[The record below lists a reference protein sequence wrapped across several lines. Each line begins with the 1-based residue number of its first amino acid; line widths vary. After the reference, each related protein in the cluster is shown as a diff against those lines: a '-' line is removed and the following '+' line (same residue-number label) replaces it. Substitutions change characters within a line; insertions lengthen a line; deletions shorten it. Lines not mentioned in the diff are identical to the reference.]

1 MKKIIKFVFFA
12 VVVGLLISGY
22 YYNKLKKE
30 FNVKTISIFQT
41 GVYSNYEEA
50 SISSNSKNKI
60 FYDGNFYHIYDSV
73 VASKDAKEK
82 MMKYYKNNNIEYYI
96 KEKYVSIN
104 LYDDILK
111 YSKLIELSDN
121 KSIELI
127 NNVIL
132 EKYGDDII

>member
-1 MKKIIKFVFFA
+1 MKKIIKFIFLA
-12 VVVGLLISGY
+12 VVVGLIISCY
-22 YYNKLKKE
+22 YYQKLKTE
-30 FNVKTISIFQT
+30 FNVKVISIFQT
-41 GVYSNYEEA
+41 GVYSSYEEA
-50 SISSNSKNKI
+50 ANSSNSKNKI
-60 FYDGNFYHIYDSV
+60 FYDGNLYHVYDSV
-73 VASKDAKEK
+73 VASNDAKEK
-82 MMKYYKNNNIEYYI
+82 MIKYYKNNNVEYFV

-127 NNVIL
+127 NKVIL